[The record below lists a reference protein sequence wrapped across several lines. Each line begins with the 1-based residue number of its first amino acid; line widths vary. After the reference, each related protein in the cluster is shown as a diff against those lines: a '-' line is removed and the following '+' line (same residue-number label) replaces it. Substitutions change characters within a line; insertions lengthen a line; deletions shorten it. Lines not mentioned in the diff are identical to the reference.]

1 MDKISTGDCIMQM
14 IKKILCVTDLSQIS
28 RNAEIASLRLANL
41 FDSELTILSCGE
53 YYSNI
58 PNNYFDENVIQPQP
72 DFPHTEEY
80 VKFLEQK
87 KFETIDHFK
96 NIIKEYNLNLP
107 ENIIYEIKLDN
118 EVTATMDTIEEKSYS
133 YDLVIVVRQQY
144 NFWERILFGSPAIE
158 ICEESHISTL
168 LIPDSDKWIN
178 WIPNGIIVATSLT
191 EDSKLAES
199 YASEFASKSSGDL
212 SILHIIDT
220 LNLHFD
226 LNVSHIFPIDYVPSQ
241 VQKETIDEIR
251 NQRLQEI
258 NKIQEKIKN
267 EYNLKKIN
275 THIDIG
281 RVGDEI
287 LNYIKKRDHNN
298 LLVIGASGGSALKRF
313 FLGSKISAIEEACT
327 IPLLIAQKI
336 SSQNS

>member
-1 MDKISTGDCIMQM
+1 MQM
-14 IKKILCVTDLSQIS
+14 IKKILCVTDLSHIS

-41 FDSELTILSCGE
+41 FHAELTVLSCGE
-53 YYSNI
+53 YYTHI

-80 VKFLEQK
+80 LKFLSQK
-87 KFETIDHFK
+87 KLETIDHFK
-96 NIIKEYNLNLP
+96 NIGSSFNVNLP
-107 ENIIYEIKLDN
+107 ENIIYEIKLEN
-118 EVTATMDTIEEKSYS
+118 EVTATIDTIEEKSYS
-133 YDLVIVVRQQY
+133 YDLVVVVKQHF
-144 NFWERILFGSPAIE
+144 NFWERILFGSSAIE
-158 ICEESHISTL
+158 ICDECHVSTL
-168 LIPDSDKWIN
+168 LIPDAEEWAN
-178 WIPNGIIVATSLT
+178 WIPKGIIVATSLT
-191 EDSKLAES
+191 EDSKLAEF
-199 YASEFASKSSGDL
+199 YASEMALKSNCDL

-251 NQRLQEI
+251 NQRIQEL
-258 NKIQEKIKN
+258 NKIQQKIKDN
-267 EYNLKKIN
+267 FDLKSVI

-287 LNYIKKRDHNN
+287 LKYIKKCEHKNM
-298 LLVIGASGGSALKRF
+298 LVIGASGGSALKRF
-313 FLGSKISAIEEACT
+313 FLGSKIAAIEEACT

-336 SSQNS
+336 PTQISQK